1 MFSSQGGTFT
11 ISNLGMFGVKEFTAI
26 INPPQCAILAVGGG
40 QSEIDGENGNPY
52 TSMRATLSFDRRFID
67 EALASDF
74 MSVLQKV
81 IEDPQYMNIGLPPVL
96 RIARAL

>member
-1 MFSSQGGTFT
+1 MLQGGTFT

-40 QSEIDGENGNPY
+40 QADIDGETGKPY
-52 TSMRATLSFDRRFID
+52 TAMRATLSFDRRFVD

-81 IEDPQYMNIGLPPVL
+81 LEDPQYMNIGLPPVL
-96 RIARAL
+96 RASRAL